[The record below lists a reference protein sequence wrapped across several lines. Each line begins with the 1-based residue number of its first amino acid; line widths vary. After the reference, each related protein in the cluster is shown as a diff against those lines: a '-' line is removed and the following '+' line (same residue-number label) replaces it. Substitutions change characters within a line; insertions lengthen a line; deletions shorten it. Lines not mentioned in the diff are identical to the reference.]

1 MHHKNALQKYE
12 KKEYKSSNIWLR
24 NACGQVKKCM
34 REKAKEMPDGVITLQ
49 HQAIFTMIFQ
59 EYLVLIFQFE
69 EMNMVVH
76 SQEFTIFNV

>member
-1 MHHKNALQKYE
+1 
-12 KKEYKSSNIWLR
+12 
-24 NACGQVKKCM
+24 M

-69 EMNMVVH
+69 EMYMVVH
-76 SQEFTIFNV
+76 SQEFTILNVQIARIHNDSIFIERDIPSVK